1 MILSPEKHVYCKL
14 VTTPSVARLV
24 GFQVFPIAVPK
35 TDCSLPF
42 IVYKRA
48 NIMREPSLGGP
59 MFVPVV
65 SLQISCW
72 ARLYDDVRELADAV
86 RLTLDGH
93 TGTLAG
99 VTIQDMRLVSEV
111 DDYLDPNDVGSQLP
125 PAYEVRHLYQVRW
138 QEATS

>member
-48 NIMREPSLGGP
+48 NIMREPSSTRMTSGRSFLRPTKFGICTKFAGKRLRLNTFGRKEAQTWLEFP
-59 MFVPVV
+59 HRDLP
-65 SLQISCW
+65 SPSQ
-72 ARLYDDVRELADAV
+72 AR
-86 RLTLDGH
+86 
-93 TGTLAG
+93 
-99 VTIQDMRLVSEV
+99 
-111 DDYLDPNDVGSQLP
+111 P
-125 PAYEVRHLYQVRW
+125 
-138 QEATS
+138 